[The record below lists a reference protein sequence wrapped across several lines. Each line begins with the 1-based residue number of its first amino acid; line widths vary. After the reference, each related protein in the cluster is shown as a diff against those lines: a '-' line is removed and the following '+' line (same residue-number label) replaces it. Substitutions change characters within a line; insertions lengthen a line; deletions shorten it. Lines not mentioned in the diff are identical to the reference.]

1 MWRDRRSRNRDELS
15 FFPFFPLFL
24 FFSFISFPPLLPVY
38 LTHCLPEVRTA
49 ECREDRL
56 GDKRGGPRN
65 TARGETGETKMR
77 YGPGAQKM

>member
-1 MWRDRRSRNRDELS
+1 MDELFFLS
-15 FFPFFPLFL
+15 FLSSISFLLLSFLFPF
-24 FFSFISFPPLLPVY
+24 LPVY
-38 LTHCLPEVRTA
+38 LTHCLPEVRTV

-77 YGPGAQKM
+77 YGSGAQRM